1 MHKIK
6 RSATAATF
14 CREGSMSRTH
24 LWAAS
29 ILVSSTIRAQGIPQ
43 ARPDEVGLSNA
54 ALEAIAP
61 LLKSWVDSGKF
72 AGITAVIARHG
83 KLAFVTS
90 AGSLDSARARPIA
103 VDDVFRL
110 YSMTKPI
117 ASVAVMQLV
126 ERGKL
131 RVEDPVSRFIPSFA
145 NVKVYAGGGAANPI
159 LRKPARPVTI
169 ADLLTH
175 TAGLTYGQFGDT
187 PVDSIYR
194 RTNMMNPAWTLKD
207 MADSITK
214 LPLMFDPGSAFNYSL
229 SVDVLGRIVEVVT
242 GTTFD
247 RYLDAEIFQPLGMVS
262 TSFHATPDMARRAT
276 AVFLRG
282 PDGKLHAATPL
293 LASQYTEKGRYFSGG
308 AGLLSTIPDYLRF
321 TQMLLNGGE
330 LDGHRLLKPAT
341 VDLMMQN
348 HIPASAIP
356 IFPGSPEPPG
366 KNGFG
371 YGGGV
376 RVDSDPAM
384 PGSAGTFRWS
394 GYATTFFWID
404 RKADLV
410 AMLWTQYVP
419 EPEVW
424 AVDGEFQRLVYAAVK

>member
-1 MHKIK
+1 M
-6 RSATAATF
+6 RP
-14 CREGSMSRTH
+14 TH
-24 LWAAS
+24 LSAAVL
-29 ILVSSTIRAQGIPQ
+29 LVSSAVGAQGIPR
-43 ARPDEVGLSNA
+43 ARPNEVGLGDA
-54 ALEAIAP
+54 ELARIAP

-72 AGITAVIARHG
+72 AGITAVIVRHG

-90 AGSLDSARARPIA
+90 VGSLDSARARPIA
-103 VDDVFRL
+103 EDAVYRI

-131 RVEDPVSRFIPSFA
+131 RVEDPVSKFIPAFA
-145 NVKVYAGGGAANPI
+145 NVKVYAGGGAATPV
-159 LRKPARPVTI
+159 LKRPVRPVTV

-175 TAGLTYGQFGDT
+175 TAGLTYGLFGET

-194 RTNMMNPAWTLKD
+194 RTNMMNPAWTIRE

-214 LPLMFDPGSAFNYSL
+214 LPLMFEPGSAFNYSL
-229 SVDVLGRIVEVVT
+229 AIDVLGHIVEVVS

-247 RYLDAEIFQPLGMVS
+247 RYLDTEIFRPLGMRS
-262 TSFHATPDMARRAT
+262 TGFHATPDMAQRAT
-276 AVFLRG
+276 SVFVRG
-282 PDGKLHAATPL
+282 PDGKLVAAKPL
-293 LASQYTEKGRYFSGG
+293 LQAQYTAKGKYLSGG

-321 TQMLLNGGE
+321 TQMLLNRGE
-330 LDGHRLLKPAT
+330 LDGHRVLKRET

-356 IFPGSPEPPG
+356 ILPGSPEPPG

-371 YGGGV
+371 YGGSV
-376 RVDSDPAM
+376 RMDSDLAM

-394 GYATTFFWID
+394 GYASTFFWID

-410 AMLWTQYVP
+410 AMLWTQFIP

-424 AVDGEFQRLVYAAVK
+424 AVDGQFQKLVYAAVK

>member
-1 MHKIK
+1 M
-6 RSATAATF
+6 RRAFLCVALTVVA
-14 CREGSMSRTH
+14 G
-24 LWAAS
+24 AAS
-29 ILVSSTIRAQGIPQ
+29 AQGLPR
-43 ARPDEVGLSNA
+43 ARPNDVGLGTA
-54 ALEAIAP
+54 ELARIAP
-61 LLKSWVDSGKF
+61 LLKAWVDSGKF
-72 AGITAVIARHG
+72 AGVTAVIARHG

-90 AGSLDSARARPIA
+90 VGSLDSARAHPIA
-103 VDDVFRL
+103 EDAVFRI

-131 RVEDPVSRFIPSFA
+131 RVEDPVSKFIPAFS
-145 NVKVYAGGGAANPI
+145 NVKVYAGGGAAKPVLKNPS
-159 LRKPARPVTI
+159 RPVTI

-175 TAGLTYGQFGDT
+175 TSGLTYGAFGET

-194 RTNMMNPAWTLKD
+194 RTNMMNPAWTIRE
-207 MADSITK
+207 MADSIAK
-214 LPLMFDPGSAFNYSL
+214 LPLMFEPGSAFNYGL
-229 SVDVLGRIVEVVT
+229 SIDVLGRVVEVVS
-242 GTTFD
+242 GMTFD
-247 RYLDAEIFQPLGMVS
+247 RYLDTEIFQPLAMRS
-262 TSFHATPDMARRAT
+262 TAFHATPEMARRAT
-276 AVFLRG
+276 AVFVRG
-282 PDGKLHAATPL
+282 KDGKLVAGTPL
-293 LASQYTEKGRYFSGG
+293 LAQQYTDKGRFFAGG

-330 LDGHRLLKPAT
+330 LDGHRVLKRET

-356 IFPGSPEPPG
+356 IFAGFPEPPG

-371 YGGGV
+371 YGGSV
-376 RVDSDPAM
+376 RMDSDPAM

-404 RKADLV
+404 RKADLI
-410 AMLWTQYVP
+410 AMLWTQFIP

-424 AVDGEFQRLVYAAVK
+424 AVDGQFQKLVYAAIK